1 MSAKKKAKPKNTIDM
16 EKLAEEVRTKIRKK
30 VDKEKPANK
39 EVSTIKELP
48 QRACIDC
55 HFLTDRRDETTNID
69 AALERNYKI
78 FYYSVEN
85 DNRERIKET
94 PSSFLYFKNLCCKRG
109 VWMCCNDEE
118 KQHEEVVEE
127 DRSNCNLFYPYTE
140 GMSFGAAKEMQDKK
154 QSNKAESF
162 VKSVAETEESKKHQ
176 AKRVSH
182 KKGKLKRGERQP
194 NIPDK
199 ELFPFVKKDL
209 KFLTSSKGGGLGGG
223 ALAKRIKN
231 DIENKFDDKYGDK
244 AKYKLGTVKNLISKI
259 NTGRK

>member
-1 MSAKKKAKPKNTIDM
+1 MPAKKTSKSKKVSKVKLSPPIKKQSKPL
-16 EKLAEEVRTKIRKK
+16 EKL
-30 VDKEKPANK
+30 ANK

-140 GMSFGAAKEMQDKK
+140 GMSFEAAEKIQEMTLLQSIRDNE
-154 QSNKAESF
+154 QSNKTGS
-162 VKSVAETEESKKHQ
+162 VGKSVSETKESSRQ
-176 AKRVSH
+176 IE
-182 KKGKLKRGERQP
+182 GK
-194 NIPDK
+194 
-199 ELFPFVKKDL
+199 V
-209 KFLTSSKGGGLGGG
+209 GG
-223 ALAKRIKN
+223 K
-231 DIENKFDDKYGDK
+231 IE
-244 AKYKLGTVKNLISKI
+244 
-259 NTGRK
+259 